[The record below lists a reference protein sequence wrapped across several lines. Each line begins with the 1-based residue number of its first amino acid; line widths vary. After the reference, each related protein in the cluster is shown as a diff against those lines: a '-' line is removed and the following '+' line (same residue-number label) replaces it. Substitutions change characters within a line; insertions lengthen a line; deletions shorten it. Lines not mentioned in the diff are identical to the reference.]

1 MADKVEI
8 QDSNFPN
15 ANFNAPVKIYN
26 GTGFAGARAEN
37 LPDIGTNYIIP
48 KKFHADLDVTVKRNE
63 KTGVKVAVYGFSGVG
78 KSVGVVSWART
89 KKEFSVKCYIFVRNG
104 DIFGQLAQFFIKNHK
119 ALGFDD
125 KDKLKQIV
133 NSDKPINPK
142 EILEI
147 VKDEWCEGRKLLI
160 LDDVM
165 PENDVDVNELLESL
179 KGLNFCVILTSR
191 RPKNLFHHNQYLL
204 LEFEASQELCME
216 VLASVYKDN
225 QVEKEAAK
233 EICKYVGNNTFA
245 IEQIWNLANIED
257 DDGQKPTLQQLYEKI
272 KQEKGLKN
280 SILSKEDKNLFHKDG
295 VYQTLELVWKKINTD
310 SQELALV
317 CGQMAL
323 APIPQTWFDDLVR
336 FDENS
341 EKNKIVLIRW
351 LLLDKNKENN
361 TFKLHEL
368 WHKFLRYDKFEERER
383 EDKIKF
389 QRIYTETLLKI
400 TVTFRDPNKITKEDI
415 LFYTPL
421 IPHLQELANICNNL
435 TLDNYT
441 DYIDIN
447 FKRYVLLVNGA
458 LANFYSFQ
466 DQHDEFI
473 NHYDEAIKY
482 SINNR
487 VITEKFFG
495 KESHEYFA
503 TIHNLA
509 GSYIAKSW
517 HSEDNKL
524 NIELL
529 QKSKVL
535 MEEIIDKIP
544 QNTNQQKL

>member
-415 LFYTPL
+415 LNYSLF
-421 IPHLQELANICNNL
+421 IVHLQELANICNNL

-441 DYIDIN
+441 DYIHIN
-447 FKRYVLLVNGA
+447 FKIYVLLVNSA
-458 LANFYSFQ
+458 LANFYRFQ
-466 DQHDEFI
+466 GQ
-473 NHYDEAIKY
+473 YDEAIKY
-482 SINNR
+482 
-487 VITEKFFG
+487 
-495 KESHEYFA
+495 
-503 TIHNLA
+503 
-509 GSYIAKSW
+509 
-517 HSEDNKL
+517 
-524 NIELL
+524 
-529 QKSKVL
+529 
-535 MEEIIDKIP
+535 
-544 QNTNQQKL
+544 